1 MSEHQPASRSAFP
14 SSGRQRAQVSR
25 AVPSSAPAGAT
36 LSRPVTIAGGGSIGV
51 AWALVFARGRRQ
63 VTLFEPDAGR
73 RRLVPDELQRRLE
86 ALAAAG
92 LTDEA
97 RRHCRSRTGPRRPR
111 RQRGID
117 VLRAGMRAGKPRN
130 EAGPVRGSGPVG
142 AGRRRLRFVV
152 VSLVSLA
159 NRRRALVP

>member
-1 MSEHQPASRSAFP
+1 MSKHQPASRSAFP
-14 SSGRQRAQVSR
+14 SSGPQRAQASR

-63 VTLFEPDAGR
+63 VALFEPDGGR
-73 RRLVPDELQRRLE
+73 RRLVPGELRRRLE

-97 RRHCRSRTGPRRPR
+97 PPSLPLAYRSSTTSAPVWYRRATCKNPRR
-111 RQRGID
+111 
-117 VLRAGMRAGKPRN
+117 KT
-130 EAGPVRGSGPVG
+130 SK
-142 AGRRRLRFVV
+142 
-152 VSLVSLA
+152 
-159 NRRRALVP
+159 

>member
-36 LSRPVTIAGGGSIGV
+36 LSRPVTVAGGGSIGV

-92 LTDEA
+92 LTDEGPPPLPLAYRSSTTSAPAWHRRATCRNA
-97 RRHCRSRTGPRRPR
+97 RRKTS
-111 RQRGID
+111 
-117 VLRAGMRAGKPRN
+117 K
-130 EAGPVRGSGPVG
+130 
-142 AGRRRLRFVV
+142 
-152 VSLVSLA
+152 
-159 NRRRALVP
+159 